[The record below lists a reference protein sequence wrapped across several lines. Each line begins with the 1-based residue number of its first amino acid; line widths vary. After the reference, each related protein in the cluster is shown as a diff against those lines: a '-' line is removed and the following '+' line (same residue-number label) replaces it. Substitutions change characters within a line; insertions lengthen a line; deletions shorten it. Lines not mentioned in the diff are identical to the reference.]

1 MAVNG
6 YDDLSAYGCNRALLE
21 DERTGFGDEV
31 DVEGDSLPRY
41 IDPLNDWGFK
51 RLFGTEVNKEFLIAF
66 LMEIFPDKRIK
77 DISYLPTEQLGLASG
92 DRNARF
98 DVMCKDESGEKFI
111 VEIQLAYQKHF
122 RERALYYSGMVLHS
136 QGVKGKKWNY
146 NIKGVYFI
154 GLLNFT
160 FGPERGG
167 GLIRRYSVREDESG
181 ELMTDKLRF
190 VFIEIGRFDKRPEEL
205 KTNLDKW
212 FYVLKNLH
220 RLLERPTAL
229 VDRIFRRFFEAAE
242 VISLTKDEKKQ
253 YVSNM
258 INERDTYN
266 QIAYAREFG
275 REEGIKQGLEQ
286 GLEQGRE
293 QGVEQG
299 KVAEREAIA
308 LRMIGAN
315 TPMEF
320 IVKCTGLDKAA
331 VEALVQKK

>member
-6 YDDLSAYGCNRALLE
+6 YDDLSAYGWDRTLLE
-21 DERTGFGDEV
+21 DEGIGFGDEGN
-31 DVEGDSLPRY
+31 DEALPRY

-51 RLFGTEVNKEFLIAF
+51 RLFGTEMNKEFLVAF
-66 LMEIFPDKRIK
+66 LTEIFPDKRIM
-77 DISYLPTEQLGLASG
+77 DITYLPTEQLGMAAG

-98 DVMCKDESGEKFI
+98 DVMCRDESGEKFI
-111 VEIQLAYQKHF
+111 VQVQLAYQKHF
-122 RERALYYSGMVLHS
+122 RERALYYSGMALHS
-136 QGVKGKKWNY
+136 QGMKGKRWNY
-146 NIKGVYFI
+146 NIKGVYFV
-154 GLLNFT
+154 GLQNFS
-160 FGPERGG
+160 FGLERDGE
-167 GLIRRYSVREDESG
+167 LIRRYSVREDESG

-190 VFIEIGRFDKRPEEL
+190 VFIEIGRFDKTPEDL
-205 KTNLDKW
+205 KTNIDKW

-220 RLLERPTAL
+220 NLLERPAAL

-275 REEGIKQGLEQ
+275 REEGIKQG
-286 GLEQGRE
+286 RE

-299 KVAEREAIA
+299 KAAEREAIA

-315 TPMEF
+315 TPIDF

-331 VEALVQKK
+331 IEALAKY

>member
-6 YDDLSAYGCNRALLE
+6 YDDLSAYGWGRALLK
-21 DERTGFGDEV
+21 DDGFGDDGNDEA
-31 DVEGDSLPRY
+31 LPRY

-51 RLFGTEVNKEFLIAF
+51 RLFGTEMNKEFLIAF
-66 LMEIFPDKRIK
+66 LTEIFPDKRIK
-77 DISYLPTEQLGLASG
+77 DISYLPTEQLGLAAG

-98 DVMCKDESGEKFI
+98 DVMCKGESGEKFI
-111 VEIQLAYQKHF
+111 VEVQLAYQKHF

-136 QGVKGKKWNY
+136 QGMKGKKWDY
-146 NIKGVYFI
+146 NIKGVYFV
-154 GLLNFT
+154 GLQNFS

-181 ELMTDKLRF
+181 ELTTDKLRF
-190 VFIEIGRFDKRPEEL
+190 VFIEIGRFDKSPDEL

-220 RLLERPTAL
+220 RLLERPAAL

-286 GLEQGRE
+286 GREQGLEQG
-293 QGVEQG
+293 
-299 KVAEREAIA
+299 KAAEREAIA

-315 TPMEF
+315 TPIEF
-320 IVKCTGLDKAA
+320 IIQCTGLDKAT
-331 VEALVQKK
+331 VEALAKH

>member
-1 MAVNG
+1 MAANG
-6 YDDLSAYGCNRALLE
+6 YDDLSAYGWSRALLE

-31 DVEGDSLPRY
+31 DVEGDALPRY

-51 RLFGTEVNKEFLIAF
+51 RLFGTEMNKEFLVAF
-66 LMEIFPDKRIK
+66 LTEIFPDKRIK
-77 DISYLPTEQLGLASG
+77 DITYLPTEQLGLAAG

-98 DVMCKDESGEKFI
+98 DVMCRDESGEKFI

-122 RERALYYSGMVLHS
+122 RERALYYSGMVMHS
-136 QGVKGKKWNY
+136 QGMKGKKWDY

-154 GLLNFT
+154 GLQNFS

-167 GLIRRYSVREDESG
+167 G
-181 ELMTDKLRF
+181 LMTDKLRF
-190 VFIEIGRFDKRPEEL
+190 VFIEIGRFDKSPEEL

-220 RLLERPTAL
+220 RLLERPAAL
-229 VDRIFRRFFEAAE
+229 VDRIFRRFFNAAE
-242 VISLTKDEKKQ
+242 VISLTNDEKKQ

-275 REEGIKQGLEQ
+275 REEGIKQG
-286 GLEQGRE
+286 R
-293 QGVEQG
+293 EQG

-315 TPMEF
+315 TPIEF
-320 IVKCTGLDKAA
+320 IVKCTGLDKTA
-331 VEALVQKK
+331 VEELTQR